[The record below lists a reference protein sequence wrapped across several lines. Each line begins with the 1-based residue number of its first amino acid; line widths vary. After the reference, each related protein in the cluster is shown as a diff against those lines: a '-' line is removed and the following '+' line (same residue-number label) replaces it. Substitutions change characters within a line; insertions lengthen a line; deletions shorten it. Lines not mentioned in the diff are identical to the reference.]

1 MSRRYLFDLGP
12 FLESIQVEIIS
23 GDPAVDAVRETTETA
38 TFTAESSSPPRSA
51 RSAAPRPDEP
61 TTRR

>member
-38 TFTAESSSPPRSA
+38 TFTSESSSQPR
-51 RSAAPRPDEP
+51 
-61 TTRR
+61 